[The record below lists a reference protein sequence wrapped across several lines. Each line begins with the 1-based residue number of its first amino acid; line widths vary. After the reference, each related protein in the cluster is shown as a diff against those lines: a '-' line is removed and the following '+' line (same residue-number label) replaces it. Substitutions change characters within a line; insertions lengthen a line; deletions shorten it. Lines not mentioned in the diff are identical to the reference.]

1 MIPISATSAKI
12 LAYLRQCAE
21 DGSSPDRTEIT
32 LACDVSY
39 SSVSHAVYALL
50 DLHLIERD
58 LERENGKYRYR
69 LSKSQQTT
77 IVAYHRN
84 DEVVRQECDGVART
98 YAQMARYGY

>member
-1 MIPISATSAKI
+1 MIPISATAAKI
-12 LAYLRQCAE
+12 LAYLRECAAE
-21 DGSSPDRTEIT
+21 ETSPDRTEIT
-32 LACDVSY
+32 VACNVSY
-39 SSVSHAVYALL
+39 SSVSHAIYALI
-50 DLHLIERD
+50 DLRLVERD
-58 LERENGKYRYR
+58 LEREHGKYRYR